1 MRDKIKRGVM
11 RDMLVLRQQY
21 SSVEFDRLRNDKE
34 DGPEAERQ
42 PVRGRTYYGR
52 KLLNE
57 VATNK
62 PK

>member
-1 MRDKIKRGVM
+1 M

-42 PVRGRTYYGR
+42 PVRGHTYYGR

>member
-1 MRDKIKRGVM
+1 M

-21 SSVEFDRLRNDKE
+21 SSDEFDRLRNDKQ
-34 DGPEAERQ
+34 DGPVAKRE
-42 PVRGRTYYGR
+42 PVRGRTYYGI

-57 VATNK
+57 LETNK